1 MTFKMLAAGKYQQ
14 QVHPDVVEGFCMIDC
29 LIFKSDIVEVNV
41 SIAPLLAVVFSGRS
55 CSLSFAVVSCSG
67 DGVNEAI
74 NDSEIHG
81 RLAKWRD
88 MQADERRIKAKFSQV
103 QRKRVRSGDV
113 PFG

>member
-14 QVHPDVVEGFCMIDC
+14 LVYPDVVNGFCVIDC
-29 LIFKSDIVEVNV
+29 LILEVNV
-41 SIAPLLAVVFSGRS
+41 SIVPVLAVVFSGRS

-74 NDSEIHG
+74 NDSEIHV

-88 MQADERRIKAKFSQV
+88 MQADGRRIKVKLSQV
-103 QRKRVRSGDV
+103 QRKGVRSGDI